1 MGMGIKKEIVYK
13 KLNEIKPY
21 EKNPRK
27 NDNAVEQVANS
38 ISQFGFQQP
47 IILDKYNVIVCGHT
61 RYKASKKLGLEIV
74 PCVIADDLTEEQIKA
89 YRLADNKVGES
100 AKWDFNLLQEE
111 LSEIFD
117 IDMKM
122 FDFVKPEEI
131 DVDAFFEDNPTEG
144 KEKEPKTIKCPHCGE
159 LIEI

>member
-1 MGMGIKKEIVYK
+1 MNIIEL
-13 KLNEIKPY
+13 KLADIKPY

-27 NDNAVEQVANS
+27 NDDAVEYVANS
-38 ISQFGFQQP
+38 IKEFGFKVP
-47 IILDKYNVIVCGHT
+47 IVIDKDGVIVAGHT
-61 RYKASKKLGLEIV
+61 RYKASKKLGIEKV
-74 PCVIADDLTEEQIKA
+74 PCIIADDLTPEQIKA